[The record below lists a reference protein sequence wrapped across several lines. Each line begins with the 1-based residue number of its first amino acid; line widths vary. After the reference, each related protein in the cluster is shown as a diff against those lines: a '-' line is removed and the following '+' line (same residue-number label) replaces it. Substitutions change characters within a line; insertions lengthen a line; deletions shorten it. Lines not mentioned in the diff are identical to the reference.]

1 MRAIVQSS
9 YGSPDVLSIREVPRP
24 APAPDEVLVEVR
36 ATAVNSGDV
45 RLRAMNVPPGFGLI
59 ARLMFGVFGPRR
71 PVLGV
76 ELSGVVVA
84 RGARVTRFSVGDS
97 VFAMNGQ
104 RMGAHAEYCAISE
117 RGAIAKTPASL
128 NFAESAALSFGGT
141 TAMDFFRRAK
151 LARGERVL
159 VNGASGA
166 VGVAAI
172 QLAKHQG
179 AHVTAVCSA
188 ANFELVR
195 SLGADE
201 VIDYRSED
209 FTKNGVRYD
218 VIMDTV
224 GTAPYARSRG
234 SLAPRGR
241 LLLVLSGLGAMFS
254 SLWINA
260 TTDKRVIA
268 GPITER
274 GEDLEALAALVA
286 QGAYRPVI
294 DRRFEF
300 EQIAEAHRYVDT
312 GRKRGSVVVHVR
324 GDATA

>member
-1 MRAIVQSS
+1 
-9 YGSPDVLSIREVPRP
+9 
-24 APAPDEVLVEVR
+24 
-36 ATAVNSGDV
+36 
-45 RLRAMNVPPGFGLI
+45 
-59 ARLMFGVFGPRR
+59 
-71 PVLGV
+71 
-76 ELSGVVVA
+76 
-84 RGARVTRFSVGDS
+84 
-97 VFAMNGQ
+97 
-104 RMGAHAEYCAISE
+104 
-117 RGAIAKTPASL
+117 
-128 NFAESAALSFGGT
+128 
-141 TAMDFFRRAK
+141 MDFLRRAK
-151 LARGERVL
+151 LARGERFL

-195 SLGADE
+195 SLGADA

-209 FTKNGVRYD
+209 FTQNGVRYD

-224 GTAPYARSRG
+224 GTAPFARSRG
-234 SLAPRGR
+234 SLMPGGR
-241 LLLVLSGLGAMFS
+241 LLLVLSGLGAMLS

-274 GEDLEALAALVA
+274 AEDLEALAALVE

-324 GDATA
+324 GDDGTARPSAAA